1 MITTEEKKYHSL
13 MMWVSICPLPLEKL
27 ALYDLMHK
35 ELEPCD
41 ILTEITLLYSLRLPW
56 FVTLGIKESKN
67 KCWKKW
73 WTWINVICE
82 YPVKKNWKDRDINV
96 QLTYTHIFFIHL

>member
-1 MITTEEKKYHSL
+1 MWEEKK

-56 FVTLGIKESKN
+56 FVTLGIKKAR
-67 KCWKKW
+67 
-73 WTWINVICE
+73 INVERSDEHELMSFVNTLWRKIE
-82 YPVKKNWKDRDINV
+82 R
-96 QLTYTHIFFIHL
+96 TET